1 MLTLGRNRPILFN
14 DIDLKSLVLEAY
26 HKGQQEL
33 LYVVPFVAK
42 VIEST
47 AKSRVFKPPNPWT
60 IAIMNVLAELHQ
72 EPELKLNLKFEIEVL
87 CKALNLE
94 VAELKAAY
102 YLKDP
107 DRQHKIVYQLS
118 PPNKKDSHQ
127 SADDNVSSV
136 VPPAASPANSQSESY
151 ATGPSEP
158 RYSLNDIVI
167 QNFAPSI
174 SAHMVISP
182 TLVLLH
188 PQLKQIVRASLEKTI
203 QDWVGPVV
211 DRSVKISIK
220 TTESIIRKDFSLDPD
235 DSTMRQAAHY
245 MVRNLAAGMAMITC
259 KDQLI
264 SAIQTNVKR
273 AFSEVMA
280 PQQKDQMEMAAN
292 MIANDN
298 VELVCSF
305 IQKWAIEKAIPE
317 IDKALVNEYEHR
329 KMARQ
334 EGRQF
339 CDHNVLTYQAER
351 IPTQIRLKVGPVPPS
366 QLAVFEEFGRNVP
379 GKTRFDIWSRFS
391 RLIIRYIFL

>member
-47 AKSRVFKPPNPWT
+47 AKSKVFKPPNPWT

-94 VAELKAAY
+94 VGDLKPSY

-107 DRQHKIVYQLS
+107 ERQMKIVHQLS
-118 PPNKKDSHQ
+118 PPNKKETHH
-127 SADDNVSSV
+127 ALPLVEDNVSSTL
-136 VPPAASPANSQSESY
+136 PPAASPANSQNEAY

-158 RYSLNDIVI
+158 RYSLNDIVL
-167 QNFAPSI
+167 QNFAQSI
-174 SAHMVISP
+174 SNHMVLSS

-188 PQLKQIVRASLEKTI
+188 PQLKPIVRASLEKTI

-220 TTESIIRKDFSLDPD
+220 TTESIMRKDFSLDPD

-264 SAIQTNVKR
+264 QAIQSNVKR
-273 AFSEVMA
+273 AFMDIMP
-280 PQQKDQMEMAAN
+280 PQQKDQIEMAAN

-298 VELVCSF
+298 VELVCAF

-317 IDKALVNEYEHR
+317 IDKALMNEYDHR

-351 IPTQIRLKVGPVPPS
+351 IPIQIRLKVGTVPTS
-366 QLAVFEEFGRNVP
+366 QLAVYEEFGRNVP
-379 GKTRFDIWSRFS
+379 GNE
-391 RLIIRYIFL
+391 

>member
-14 DIDLKSLVLEAY
+14 EIDLKSLVLEAY

-94 VAELKAAY
+94 VGELKASY

-118 PPNKKDSHQ
+118 PPNKKEIHQ
-127 SADDNVSSV
+127 IAASEDNVSST
-136 VPPAASPANSQSESY
+136 VPPAASPANSQSESF

-158 RYSLNDIVI
+158 RYSLNDIML
-167 QNFAPSI
+167 QNCTQSV
-174 SAHMVISP
+174 SNHMVLSSA
-182 TLVLLH
+182 LVLLH
-188 PQLKQIVRASLEKTI
+188 PQLKPIVRAALEKTI

-211 DRSVKISIK
+211 DRSVKISVK
-220 TTESIIRKDFSLDPD
+220 TTESIIRKDFSLDSD

-264 SAIQTNVKR
+264 QAIQSNVKR
-273 AFSEVMA
+273 AFSDVMP
-280 PQQKDQMEMAAN
+280 PQQKDQIEMAAN

-298 VELVCSF
+298 VELVCAF

-317 IDKALVNEYEHR
+317 VDKALANEFDHR

-351 IPTQIRLKVGPVPPS
+351 IPAQIRLKVGPVQSS

-379 GKTRFDIWSRFS
+379 GELEFEFS
-391 RLIIRYIFL
+391 TSISLR

>member
-1 MLTLGRNRPILFN
+1 MLTLGRNRPILHI
-14 DIDLKSLVLEAY
+14 DVDLKSLILEAY
-26 HKGQQEL
+26 NKGQQEL

-42 VIEST
+42 VLEST

-60 IAIMNVLAELHQ
+60 MAIMNVLAELHQ

-94 VAELKAAY
+94 VGDLKPAY

-107 DRQHKIVYQLS
+107 ERQMKIVHQLS
-118 PPNKKDSHQ
+118 PPNKKDNLQIISTEDAGA
-127 SADDNVSSV
+127 SLP
-136 VPPAASPANSQSESY
+136 PPAASPANSQSESY

-167 QNFAPSI
+167 QNFSQSI
-174 SAHMVISP
+174 SAQMVLSS

-188 PQLKQIVRASLEKTI
+188 PQLKTIVRGALEKTV

-211 DRSVKISIK
+211 DRSVKISVK
-220 TTESIIRKDFSLDPD
+220 TSEAMIRKDFALDPD
-235 DSTMRQAAHY
+235 ETNMRQAAHY
-245 MVRNLAAGMAMITC
+245 MTRNLAAGMAMITC

-264 SAIQTNVKR
+264 TAIQSNVKT
-273 AFSEVMA
+273 AFMA
-280 PQQKDQMEMAAN
+280 IMTPAQKDQIEMAAN

-298 VELVCSF
+298 VELVCAF

-317 IDKALVNEYEHR
+317 IDKALFSEYEHR
-329 KMARQ
+329 KIARQ
-334 EGRQF
+334 DGRPY

-351 IPTQIRLKVGPVPPS
+351 IPAPIRLKVGPVQPS

-379 GKTRFDIWSRFS
+379 GKK
-391 RLIIRYIFL
+391 